1 MAYELV
7 VLDDYQGLAQRAGL
21 AAQLPQTEV
30 KIIREHLTG
39 GRLVAELA
47 GAAIVVA
54 MRERTAFGRDLLS
67 RLPALQLL
75 VTTGMRNAAIDLA
88 AAQDLGVTVCGTSQ
102 AASAS
107 TAELAWGLILSLVR
121 HLPQE
126 IAAVRDGRWQQTVG
140 LDLSGSCLGLLG
152 AGRIGSQMARIGSAF
167 GMEVVAWSPHLDQ
180 ARAGQ
185 AGARL
190 VSRDELFTQADVL
203 SVHLVLGPATRG
215 LVGLAELQAM
225 KPTAYLVNTS
235 RGPIVDAGAL
245 HEALSSGWI
254 AGAGLD
260 VFGTEPWPAADRLR
274 SAPNL
279 IATPHLGYVT
289 ERVMTHWYRDI
300 VADVEAW
307 LAGTPTRV
315 LRAGDGAGQ

>member
-245 HEALSSGWI
+245 HEALSSGRI

>member
-7 VLDDYQGLAQRAGL
+7 VLDDYQGLAEAAGL
-21 AAQLPQTEV
+21 AARLSQTEV
-30 KIIREHLTG
+30 KIIREHLDG
-39 GRLVAELA
+39 DRLVAELS

-54 MRERTAFGRDLLS
+54 MRERTAFGRELLS

-88 AAQDLGVTVCGTSQ
+88 AARDLGVTVCGTSQ
-102 AASAS
+102 ARSAS

-121 HLPQE
+121 HLPRE
-126 IAAVRDGRWQQTVG
+126 IAAVRDGHWQQTAG
-140 LDLSGSCLGLLG
+140 LDLLGSRLALLG

-190 VSRDELFTQADVL
+190 VSRDELFSQADVL

-215 LVGLAELQAM
+215 LVGLADLQAM
-225 KPTAYLVNTS
+225 KPTAYLVNTA

-260 VFGTEPWPAADRLR
+260 VFDTEPWPAADRLR

-289 ERVMTHWYRDI
+289 ERVMTHWYGDI
-300 VADVEAW
+300 VANVEAW
-307 LAGTPTRV
+307 LMGTPSRV
-315 LRAGDGAGQ
+315 LTADDGAS